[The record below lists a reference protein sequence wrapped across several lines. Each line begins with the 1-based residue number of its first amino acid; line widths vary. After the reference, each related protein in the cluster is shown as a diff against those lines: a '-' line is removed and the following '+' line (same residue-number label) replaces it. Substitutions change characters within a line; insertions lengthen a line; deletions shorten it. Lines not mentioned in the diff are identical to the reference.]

1 MCLRT
6 VVHGPGPDQHPGKR
20 QGPEQ
25 VKRKGPADLLT
36 EETSEGEAD
45 DAAERTASV
54 DDGGDDASGYNSICL
69 PKFRLLQNLFSQS
82 SYTVSFRIYLVR

>member
-6 VVHGPGPDQHPGKR
+6 VVHGPGPEQHPGKR

-25 VKRKGPADLLT
+25 VKRNGPADLLT

-45 DAAERTASV
+45 DAAERTAGV
-54 DDGGDDASGYNSICL
+54 DDGGDDTSG
-69 PKFRLLQNLFSQS
+69 
-82 SYTVSFRIYLVR
+82 